1 MTLDNIKILLSLTED
16 DSQDE
21 ILTVLLNNAAYTIM
35 LYLGVN
41 EMHQELNFIAEQLT
55 VVKFRRI
62 CAEGIDSEKINL
74 LST

>member
-41 EMHQELNFIAEQLT
+41 EMP
-55 VVKFRRI
+55 
-62 CAEGIDSEKINL
+62 
-74 LST
+74 